1 MSTHDTAAPIPRG
14 DDAEILAEVIE
25 LRGADTPSFYQRNS
39 GALPRAEAGLTDAHR
54 RNQLPTPDNTDT
66 TTVKDRLLGFLN
78 R

>member
-25 LRGADTPSFYQRNS
+25 LRGADT
-39 GALPRAEAGLTDAHR
+39 
-54 RNQLPTPDNTDT
+54 